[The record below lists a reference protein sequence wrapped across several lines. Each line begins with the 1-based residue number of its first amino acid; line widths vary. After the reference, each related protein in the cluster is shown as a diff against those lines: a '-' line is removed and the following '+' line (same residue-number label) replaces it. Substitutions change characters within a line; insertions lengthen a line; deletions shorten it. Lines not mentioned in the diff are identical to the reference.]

1 MRGKDP
7 NKASPRRKGHRDT
20 GRKPVAIVVDVGDHH
35 RANASVA
42 WARSD
47 LGSLDIKA
55 NKAGIARAEP
65 ILDVAAEDLS
75 VCSSTGGPGQAALID
90 GGGGLPITN
99 PKADHRARM
108 SQLLHP
114 VPMSLGRRFLR
125 HSVRFP
131 VKFTDG
137 DRCAALDA
145 GGMTC
150 GDAGGEARA

>member
-7 NKASPRRKGHRDT
+7 NKATPAEKDIATRGRR
-20 GRKPVAIVVDVGDHH
+20 PVAIVVDVGDRH
-35 RANASVA
+35 RANVSVA

-55 NKAGIARAEP
+55 NRPESPG
-65 ILDVAAEDLS
+65 LS
-75 VCSSTGGPGQAALID
+75 LFWAQPRTSQCSSTGATGQAALID

-114 VPMSLGRRFLR
+114 VPMSPRPSIYAQR
-125 HSVRFP
+125 SVSP
-131 VKFTDG
+131 
-137 DRCAALDA
+137 
-145 GGMTC
+145 
-150 GDAGGEARA
+150 

>member
-1 MRGKDP
+1 
-7 NKASPRRKGHRDT
+7 
-20 GRKPVAIVVDVGDHH
+20 VVDVGDHH

-65 ILDVAAEDLS
+65 ILGAAEDLS
-75 VCSSTGGPGQAALID
+75 VCSSTGATGQAALID

-108 SQLLHP
+108 SQLLP
-114 VPMSLGRRFLR
+114 PGANVASAVDLR
-125 HSVRFP
+125 TTFGFPVRFS
-131 VKFTDG
+131 DE
-137 DRCAALDA
+137 DRWHDV
-145 GGMTC
+145 
-150 GDAGGEARA
+150 R

>member
-7 NKASPRRKGHRDT
+7 NKASLRRKGHRDAGT
-20 GRKPVAIVVDVGDHH
+20 QARRDRGRCRRSPPGERVRCLGAKRPGIVGHQGQ
-35 RANASVA
+35 
-42 WARSD
+42 WAQ
-47 LGSLDIKA
+47 
-55 NKAGIARAEP
+55 IARAEP

-75 VCSSTGGPGQAALID
+75 VFVDGRDWAGGAD
-90 GGGGLPITN
+90 RRWGGLPMTN

-108 SQLLHP
+108 SQVLHP
-114 VPMSLGRRFLR
+114 VPMSLGRGFLR